1 VHLIIGK
8 KSFDE
13 RALLENYATLIEE
26 IVRARPSAAKGR
38 YIRTITLTTTM
49 GPGVHV
55 DTARTRGILEELDGE
70 SADAASPS
78 EVARVT
84 A

>member
-1 VHLIIGK
+1 MIGK

-13 RALLENYATLIEE
+13 KQLLENYATLIEE

-38 YIRTITLTTTM
+38 YMRSITLTTTM

-55 DTARTRGILEELDGE
+55 DTTRTRGIVEELAE
-70 SADAASPS
+70 EAATVP
-78 EVARVT
+78 A
-84 A
+84 

>member
-13 RALLENYATLIEE
+13 RAQLENNSTLIEE

-38 YIRTITLTTTM
+38 YIRTVTLTTTL

-55 DTARTRGILEELDGE
+55 DTARTRGIVEELE
-70 SADAASPS
+70 QPASADSSAEAAT
-78 EVARVT
+78 VT